1 MAASIWKV
9 KRKQALANAHGM
21 KGAALIPC
29 ALFSL
34 EQWLYFESP
43 SDFSAAGAIAGIL
56 FF

>member
-9 KRKQALANAHGM
+9 KRKQALSNAHGM

-56 FF
+56 LF